1 MAAAGPDGGYD
12 LASIVTTVME
22 PGTFPAKTGT
32 SETRT
37 FGEDMRFR
45 FSVKSGGSKST
56 GVDRPW
62 AGPHG

>member
-1 MAAAGPDGGYD
+1 MT
-12 LASIVTTVME
+12 VTE
-22 PGTFPAKTGT
+22 PCTFPAKTGT

-37 FGEDMRFR
+37 FGGDMRFR